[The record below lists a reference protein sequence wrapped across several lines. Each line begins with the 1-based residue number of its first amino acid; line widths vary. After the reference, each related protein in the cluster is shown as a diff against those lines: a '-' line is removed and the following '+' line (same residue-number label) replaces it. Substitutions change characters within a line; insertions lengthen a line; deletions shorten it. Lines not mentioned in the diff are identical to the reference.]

1 VPSKPPFGS
10 LESFRLIDDKGFEY
24 RT

>member
-10 LESFRLIDDKGFEY
+10 LESLRSITDKGFEY

>member
-10 LESFRLIDDKGFEY
+10 LESLRIINDKEFEY